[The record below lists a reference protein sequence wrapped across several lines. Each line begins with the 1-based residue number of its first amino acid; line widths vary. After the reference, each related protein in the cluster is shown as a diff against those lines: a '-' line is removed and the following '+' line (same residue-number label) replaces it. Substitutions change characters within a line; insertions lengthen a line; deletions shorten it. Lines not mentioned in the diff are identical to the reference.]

1 MPQRTSPAASRRSC
15 GTLGSMEQNS
25 PLRPYAKGALVAAA
39 CLLIPA
45 VLWFCSAVISSITT
59 GQVMVISIGKTETA
73 RQLVHWPL
81 GWSRF
86 ASPFV
91 LLGAIAVWALS
102 KSSKLAWWVSACL
115 AVLGSSMLVF
125 SLWFVSWRGVVAFTS
140 ILAFI
145 CMALYVGNRFGRLAA
160 IGFVLLAAVVVL
172 VAAKAA

>member
-1 MPQRTSPAASRRSC
+1 MPKLASPASSRRSSP
-15 GTLGSMEQNS
+15 TLGSMEQNS

-45 VLWFCSAVISSITT
+45 VISFCSAVISSITT
-59 GQVMVISIGKTETA
+59 GQVMVISVGKTETA

-102 KSSKLAWWVSACL
+102 KSSQLAWWLSACL

-125 SLWFVSWRGVVAFTS
+125 SLWFVSWRGVAAFTS

-145 CMALYVGNRFGRLAA
+145 CSALYVGNRFGRMAA
-160 IGFVLLAAVVVL
+160 IGFVVL
-172 VAAKAA
+172 VAVIGLVAANAA